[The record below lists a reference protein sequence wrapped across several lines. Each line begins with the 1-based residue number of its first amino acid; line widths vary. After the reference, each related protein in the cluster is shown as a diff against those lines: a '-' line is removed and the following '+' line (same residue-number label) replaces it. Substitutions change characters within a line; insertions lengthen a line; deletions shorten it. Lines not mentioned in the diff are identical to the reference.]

1 MKKTAIILGAT
12 GLTGNILLQ
21 RLLEDD
27 RYGQIVLFSRNS
39 SGCNDPKVKEYII
52 NLFELHQYEQEFK
65 ADEVFCCIGTT
76 KAKTPD
82 KQTYKAID
90 YGIPVSAARLCK
102 IRNIQ
107 TFIVVSALGANTK
120 SSFFYNRIKGLMEKE
135 VLNFDIKNT
144 YILQPSLIEG
154 QRSEKR
160 KGEWFFRQLASA
172 MPFLKVGPLKKFQPV
187 PAYKIAKAMIYLA
200 NSTHKEIRIKNHKIH
215 EIADAND

>member
-39 SGCNDPKVKEYII
+39 SGRNGPKVKEYII

-102 IRNIQ
+102 IHNIQ

-154 QRSEKR
+154 QRREKR
-160 KGEWFFRQLASA
+160 KGEWFFKQLASA

>member
-12 GLTGNILLQ
+12 GLTGNLLLQ
-21 RLLEDD
+21 QLLKDE
-27 RYGQIVLFSRNS
+27 RYGQIILFSRKS
-39 SGCNDPKVKEYII
+39 SDTKDPKIKEYLID
-52 NLFELHQYEQEFK
+52 LFELYRYEQEFK

-102 IRNIQ
+102 INNIP
-107 TFIVVSALGANTK
+107 TFIVVSALGAKKK
-120 SSFFYNRIKGLMEKE
+120 STFFYNRIKGLMEKD
-135 VLNFDIKNT
+135 VLKYDIRNT

-154 QRSEKR
+154 QRREKR
-160 KGEWFFRQLASA
+160 TGEWFFKQLASA
-172 MPFLKVGPLKKFQPV
+172 MPFLKVGPLKKYQPV
-187 PAYKIAKAMIYLA
+187 PASKIAKAMIHLA
-200 NSTHKEIRIKNHKIH
+200 NSNSQEVRIKNPKIH